1 MTLFYRY
8 IPAVYFGSWFFVLFF
23 QIYITNLA
31 SGLNYIANVQIGRR
45 FMQTYAYTHTITPSP
60 LSFLQRNKYRGIS
73 IIVII
78 ITTSFF
84 FVILTLL
91 LLLLLLLHYVY
102 ALFVG
107 GISGLCQHGLTR
119 SGLADRP
126 SKEFIPCTKANICIS
141 FCAHNLLFVG
151 GIGGLCQ
158 HGLTRSG
165 LAGRTSKE
173 FIPCKKAN
181 FILMC

>member
-91 LLLLLLLHYVY
+91 LLLLLFTVLYTELY
-102 ALFVG
+102 AMFVLG
-107 GISGLCQHGLTR
+107 GDDRRPCQHGLTQC
-119 SGLADRP
+119 GL
-126 SKEFIPCTKANICIS
+126 E
-141 FCAHNLLFVG
+141 
-151 GIGGLCQ
+151 
-158 HGLTRSG
+158 
-165 LAGRTSKE
+165 AGRPTQGIYK
-173 FIPCKKAN
+173 FIIYKFLAKKLN
-181 FILMC
+181 MHCIL